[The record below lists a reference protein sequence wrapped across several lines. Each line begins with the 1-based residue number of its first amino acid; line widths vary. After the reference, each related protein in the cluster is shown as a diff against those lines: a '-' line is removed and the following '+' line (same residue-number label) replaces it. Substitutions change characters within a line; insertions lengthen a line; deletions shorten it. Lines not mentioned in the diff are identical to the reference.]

1 MDNQRDV
8 EIGTQRL
15 ETLTDGVFAIVMT
28 LLALELSLPII
39 SQRSLDIQLIP
50 RLIELWPK
58 FYSYILSFL
67 LTGMLWNG
75 NRVEYRYIKRSDGM
89 LVMLTVI
96 YLMFLTLL
104 PFTTSVVGAY
114 PLDKLPLLIFGIN
127 FAAILCSRIVI
138 WRYAVGEHRLVDPDL
153 SPQLIRTN
161 TLIPLVAILGA
172 FINSLIAFVSPL
184 AAIIIY
190 YVLVLFYLMVIVKGA
205 FPGLGI
211 RREK

>member
-89 LVMLTVI
+89 LVMLTII

-138 WRYAVGEHRLVDPDL
+138 WRYAVGEHRLIDPDL
-153 SPQLIRTN
+153 SPQLIHTN
-161 TLIPLVAILGA
+161 TLIPLVAIMVA

-184 AAIIIY
+184 AAMIIY
-190 YVLVLFYLMVIVKGA
+190 YVLVLFYLLVIIKGA
-205 FPGLGI
+205 FPLLGI

>member
-1 MDNQRDV
+1 MANQRDV

-127 FAAILCSRIVI
+127 FAAILCSRIAI

-153 SPQLIRTN
+153 SPQLIHTN
-161 TLIPLVAILGA
+161 TLIPLVAIMVA

>member
-1 MDNQRDV
+1 MENQRDI
-8 EIGTQRL
+8 EIGTQRV

-39 SQRSLDIQLIP
+39 SVKAVDLELIP
-50 RLIELWPK
+50 RLIELWPQ

-67 LTGMLWNG
+67 LIGMLWNG
-75 NRVEYRYIKRSDGM
+75 HRVEFRYIKRSDGM
-89 LVMLTVI
+89 LVMLTII

-104 PFTTSVVGAY
+104 PFTTSLLGAY
-114 PLDKLPLLIFGIN
+114 ALNRLPLLIFGIN
-127 FAAILCSRIVI
+127 FIAILCSRIAI

-153 SPQLIRTN
+153 SPKLIRTN
-161 TLIPLVAILGA
+161 TLIPLLAIIVAIL
-172 FINSLIAFVSPL
+172 NSLIAFISPL

-190 YVLVLFYLMVIVKGA
+190 YVLVFFYLMVIIKGA

>member
-8 EIGTQRL
+8 EIGTQRV

-39 SQRSLDIQLIP
+39 QAKSIDMQLIP
-50 RLIELWPK
+50 RLIDLWPK

-75 NRVEYRYIKRSDGM
+75 HRVEFRYIKRSDGM
-89 LVMLTVI
+89 LVMLTII

-104 PFTTSVVGAY
+104 PFTTSLLGAY

-153 SPQLIRTN
+153 SPQLIHAN
-161 TLIPLVAILGA
+161 TLIPLVAIIGA
-172 FINSLIAFVSPL
+172 IINSLIAFISPL

-190 YVLVLFYLMVIVKGA
+190 YTLVFFYLMVIIKGA